1 MSHVK
6 IEQLEKYIK
15 LIKKYSKVPICID
28 TEGAQIRSK
37 VKKEKFFKK
46 NSKLEI
52 SNEKNFALYPEIVFK
67 QIRTG
72 DILDIGFDGLK

>member
-37 VKKEKFFKK
+37 VKKEKFFKR
-46 NSKLEI
+46 I
-52 SNEKNFALYPEIVFK
+52 
-67 QIRTG
+67 
-72 DILDIGFDGLK
+72 